1 VHFFTHRGERTIR
14 SDLAGLGLRT
24 IPFGATIAHLSPSL
38 PMSAS
43 PSAIHL
49 DSIIQGVPLLA
60 RDVVDRTLT
69 ELRNPNATHALA
81 HDRKQFF
88 ALMEALQSQQASWVQ
103 SLQELIA
110 QGVREALND
119 RPGPTAARKPL
130 ALSLD
135 ELSLVDEGQAEED
148 IEISRVMAQ
157 IDLQAE
163 WELRE
168 VQAFMAAVRGQ
179 SEIRREANPLR
190 PEVFARALSRAT
202 RSLRVPAEARML
214 LLRMAGAELA
224 GLLKME
230 YAQICR
236 RLESLGV
243 QPLAFRAV
251 PAAKAPAA
259 SSTFELTDSGTLGRL
274 LERVSRSHPTPL
286 DSGTAEA
293 ETLVNRLFDQILAD
307 TKLVENVRTLLVRLK
322 PAVLSLAR
330 RDPALVRQSD
340 HPAWQLL
347 NRLSAHC
354 AGYDDPQDER
364 LIEFQRF
371 ARTVIDRITALP
383 QPESQHFLKGQEDI
397 NHFIDERSREAL
409 ERSRAALE
417 KLQRIERADQLRGV
431 LRQQVRQMQG
441 AQLSQAL
448 RDFLFG
454 PWVDAM
460 VEAMARHGEHSAQ
473 ASELMHSVDELLW
486 SMQPLSAP
494 ADRSRLRALLP
505 ELVASLNRGMDLIA
519 WPQPQRDALL
529 AELSAHH
536 SAVMRGDAPAAAP
549 PAESLT
555 PEQIVQQMLDEPDP
569 SSTLGPDGPIDRG
582 ALPTVPVGLM
592 SQTDTQAGRL
602 AREAWM
608 ARLAPGSWYHMFVQG
623 QWVTAQLMWSSD
635 NGQFFM
641 FASQHAGHSH
651 SLTRRAVERLLAE
664 GLITVLEDR
673 SLMQRAVD
681 SLIQDLDSPIR

>member
-1 VHFFTHRGERTIR
+1 
-14 SDLAGLGLRT
+14 
-24 IPFGATIAHLSPSL
+24 
-38 PMSAS
+38 MSAPIPAS
-43 PSAIHL
+43 HL
-49 DSIIQGVPLLA
+49 ESIVQGVPLLA
-60 RDVVDRTLT
+60 RDVVNRTLA

-88 ALMEALQSQQASWVQ
+88 ALIEALQQQQSDWVQ
-103 SLQELIA
+103 SLQTLIDR
-110 QGVREALND
+110 GVREALSD
-119 RPGPTAARKPL
+119 RPAVPQARKPM

-157 IDLQAE
+157 IDQQAE

-168 VQAFMAAVRGQ
+168 VQAFMAAARGQ
-179 SEIRREANPLR
+179 NEIRREANPLR
-190 PEVFARALSRAT
+190 PEVFARALSQAT
-202 RSLRVPAEARML
+202 RNLRVAAEARML
-214 LLRMAGAELA
+214 LLRLAGAQLA
-224 GLLKME
+224 SLLKVE

-236 RLESLGV
+236 RLEGLGV

-251 PAAKAPAA
+251 PTAKAPAVA
-259 SSTFELTDSGTLGRL
+259 SGAFELTDSGTLGRL

-286 DSGTAEA
+286 DSAGAEA

-307 TKLVENVRTLLVRLK
+307 PKLVENVRSLLARLK
-322 PAVLSLAR
+322 PAVLGLAQ
-330 RDPALVRQSD
+330 RDPALVRQAD

-354 AGYDDPQDER
+354 AGYDDPHDER
-364 LIEFQRF
+364 LTEFLKF
-371 ARTVIDRITALP
+371 ARAVIDRIVALP
-383 QPESQHFLKGQEDI
+383 KPESHHFLKGQDDI

-409 ERSRAALE
+409 ERSRAALD

-441 AQLSQAL
+441 AQLSQSL

-454 PWVDAM
+454 PWVDVM
-460 VEAMARHGEHSAQ
+460 VEAMARHGEHSHEAT
-473 ASELMHSVDELLW
+473 ELMHTVDELLW
-486 SMQPLSAP
+486 SMQPHTAP

-505 ELVASLNRGMDLIA
+505 ELAASLNRGMDLIA
-519 WPQPQRDALL
+519 WPQAQREALL

-536 SAVMRGDAPAAAP
+536 ASVLRGEAPATAA
-549 PAESLT
+549 ATASVEALT
-555 PEQIVQQMLDEPDP
+555 PEQIVQQMLDEPDLGP
-569 SSTLGPDGPIDRG
+569 RTLGPDEPVDRG
-582 ALPTVPVGLM
+582 TLPTVPVGLM

-608 ARLAPGSWYHMFVQG
+608 AKLTPGSWYHMFVQG

>member
-1 VHFFTHRGERTIR
+1 
-14 SDLAGLGLRT
+14 
-24 IPFGATIAHLSPSL
+24 
-38 PMSAS
+38 MSAPIPAS
-43 PSAIHL
+43 HL
-49 DSIIQGVPLLA
+49 DSIVQGVPLLA
-60 RDVVDRTLT
+60 RDVVDRTLA
-69 ELRNPNATHALA
+69 ELRNPNAAHALA

-88 ALMEALQSQQASWVQ
+88 ALIEALQKQQADWVQ
-103 SLQELIA
+103 ALQNLIDR
-110 QGVREALND
+110 GVREALSE
-119 RPGPTAARKPL
+119 RPAAPQERKPM

-157 IDLQAE
+157 IDQQAE

-168 VQAFMAAVRGQ
+168 VQAFMAAARGQ
-179 SEIRREANPLR
+179 NEIRREANPLR
-190 PEVFARALSRAT
+190 PEVFARALSQAT
-202 RSLRVPAEARML
+202 RNLRVAAEARML
-214 LLRMAGAELA
+214 LLRLAGAQLA
-224 GLLKME
+224 SLLKVE

-236 RLESLGV
+236 RLEGLGV

-251 PAAKAPAA
+251 PTAKAPAVA
-259 SSTFELTDSGTLGRL
+259 SGAFELTDSGTLGRL

-286 DSGTAEA
+286 DSAGAEA

-307 TKLVENVRTLLVRLK
+307 PKLVENVRSLLARLK
-322 PAVLSLAR
+322 PAVVGLAQ
-330 RDPALVRQSD
+330 RDPALVRQAD

-354 AGYDDPQDER
+354 AGYDNPNDER
-364 LIEFQRF
+364 LTEFLKFSR
-371 ARTVIDRITALP
+371 AVIDRIVALP
-383 QPESQHFLKGQEDI
+383 KPESHHFLKSQDDI

-409 ERSRAALE
+409 ERSRAALD

-441 AQLSQAL
+441 AQLSQSL

-454 PWVDAM
+454 PWVDVM

>member
-1 VHFFTHRGERTIR
+1 
-14 SDLAGLGLRT
+14 
-24 IPFGATIAHLSPSL
+24 
-38 PMSAS
+38 MSAPTPAS
-43 PSAIHL
+43 HL
-49 DSIIQGVPLLA
+49 DSIVHGVPLLA
-60 RDVVDRTLT
+60 REVVDRTLA

-88 ALMEALQSQQASWVQ
+88 ALMEALQKQQAGWVQ
-103 SLQELIA
+103 SLQDLIA
-110 QGVREALND
+110 RGVREALD
-119 RPGPTAARKPL
+119 ERPAPAPARKPL

-135 ELSLVDEGQAEED
+135 ELTLVDEGQAEED

-157 IDLQAE
+157 IDQQAE

-190 PEVFARALSRAT
+190 PEVFARALSQAT
-202 RSLRVPAEARML
+202 RGLRVAAEARML
-214 LLRMAGAELA
+214 LLRLAGAQLA
-224 GLLKME
+224 GLLKGE

-236 RLESLGV
+236 RLEGQGV

-259 SSTFELTDSGTLGRL
+259 GGGGAFELTDSGTLGRL

-286 DSGTAEA
+286 DSSAAEA
-293 ETLVNRLFDQILAD
+293 ETLVNRLFDQILSD
-307 TKLVENVRTLLVRLK
+307 SKLVENVRSLLARLK
-322 PAVLSLAR
+322 PAVVSLAR
-330 RDPALVRQSD
+330 RDPALVRQAD

-354 AGYDDPQDER
+354 AGYDNPNDER
-364 LIEFQRF
+364 LGEFQRF
-371 ARTVIDRITALP
+371 ARAVIDRITALP
-383 QPESQHFLKGQEDI
+383 QPESHHFLKAQDDI

-454 PWVDAM
+454 PWVDVM
-460 VEAMARHGEHSAQ
+460 VEAMARHGEHSNEAN
-473 ASELMHSVDELLW
+473 ELMHTVDELLW
-486 SMQPLSAP
+486 SMQPHTAP
-494 ADRSRLRALLP
+494 AERSRLRALLP
-505 ELVASLNRGMDLIA
+505 ELAASLNRGMDLIA
-519 WPQPQRDALL
+519 WPLAQREALL

-536 SAVMRGDAPAAAP
+536 ASVLRGEAPAAAP
-549 PAESLT
+549 AASLAEEVLT

-569 SSTLGPDGPIDRG
+569 VSTLGPDGPVDRG
-582 ALPTVPVGLM
+582 HLPTVPVGLM
-592 SQTDTQAGRL
+592 SQADTQAGRL

-608 ARLAPGSWYHMFVQG
+608 AKLTAGSWYHMFVQG

-681 SLIQDLDSPIR
+681 SLIQDLDDPIR